1 MVTSTA
7 TASSTTSRTAA
18 AARTGLVAPAVLV
31 VAAAGAL
38 AVRWP
43 SVVLVGLLAAAVVA
57 VMLLHVQRA
66 VLAYV
71 AVEPFGDLVGTL
83 HPAAVKV
90 AGALL
95 FVAWAVRLVL
105 DARPVR
111 LRHPGVLAAV
121 ALALVVLASLALQG
135 ASHEGAIGIAIRYWS
150 YLAVLVVLVDTVRGA
165 GPGRL
170 ERARRIA
177 VVFTLS
183 CSAAAVVGLVG
194 FLAGGG
200 RAAGPLEDANDFAF
214 FLVTAV
220 PLALWLATGLGR
232 RRWLYGACAV
242 LLVAGI
248 LATFS
253 RGALLGLVVMVLLG
267 LALGL
272 VRPRVVVAGL
282 AAVVLA
288 VTVAWVTASDV
299 IDRSVQEKQHVA
311 ASNVDSRFT
320 SWEMAAAMTADRP
333 LLGHGPGGFQGEGD
347 RYVPAGTSDTTHLDV
362 AHQMYLDVSS
372 ELGLLGLGA
381 FLLVLGSGT
390 AGAWRARRLP
400 ELAGAGT
407 AVVVA
412 MAGVLVAACF
422 LSEQYYLPVWLL
434 AALGISLDPRT
445 AEEEDA

>member
-1 MVTSTA
+1 MVTATRTVAGSTL
-7 TASSTTSRTAA
+7 
-18 AARTGLVAPAVLV
+18 GAPAALAV
-31 VAAAGAL
+31 VTAGAL

-43 SVVLVGLLAAAVVA
+43 LAVLVGLLAAVGVA
-57 VMLLHVQRA
+57 LMLLHIERS

-71 AVEPFGDLVGTL
+71 AVEPFGDLVATL

-90 AGALL
+90 AGGLL

-111 LRHPGVLAAV
+111 LRHPGVLAAG
-121 ALALVVLASLALQG
+121 ALGLVVLASLVLQG
-135 ASHEGAIGIAIRYWS
+135 ASHEGATGIAVRYWS
-150 YLAVLVVLVDTVRGA
+150 YLAVLVVLVDTIRGA
-165 GPGRL
+165 GT
-170 ERARRIA
+170 ERIVRVRRIA
-177 VVFTLS
+177 SVFTLS
-183 CSAAAVVGLVG
+183 CSAAAAVGLVG
-194 FLAGGG
+194 FLLHGG

-214 FLVTAV
+214 FLVCAV
-220 PLALWLATGLGR
+220 PMALWLASGGAR
-232 RRWLYGACAV
+232 ARWLYGVCAV
-242 LLVAGI
+242 VLVAGT

-253 RGALLGLVVMVLLG
+253 RGALLALTLMVVLG
-267 LALGL
+267 VALGL
-272 VRPRVVVAGL
+272 VRLRVVAAGL

-288 VTVAWVTASDV
+288 VAVAWACAPEV
-299 IDRSVQEKQHVA
+299 IDRSLDEKQHVA

-333 LLGHGPGGFQGEGD
+333 LLGHGPGGFQGDGD

-381 FLLVLGSGT
+381 FLLVLGHGT